1 MRSIQW
7 RRVARISGI
16 CLARTRPRSGSSAAT
31 SWSCGRTSITR
42 STSDAIVV
50 LGPPDDNGRIDTALA
65 LIDKHIA
72 SNLVI
77 SVGSPEQFHAKH
89 LCTTPQQGFSVT
101 CFEPDPATT
110 RGEAEEVKRL
120 ASQHG
125 WKSIIVVDVH
135 VPHLARPNDRQ
146 AMLRRQALHGRRAPG
161 NLVVDVGLP
170 VPLPDSRLHKGVPAD
185 ELLAAIGSL
194 GHGRPNA

>member
-1 MRSIQW
+1 MLVLVLIW
-7 RRVARISGI
+7 LVGGYFVVV
-16 CLARTRPRSGSSAAT
+16 RPHVNHPQQ
-31 SWSCGRTSITR
+31 
-42 STSDAIVV
+42 SDAIVV

-72 SNLVI
+72 NNLVI

-125 WKSIIVVDVH
+125 WKSIIVVTSTYH
-135 VPHLARPNDRQ
+135 ISRARMIVKRCFDGKLYMV
-146 AMLRRQALHGRRAPG
+146 AARRGISLWTWGYQYLYQTAGYTKAF
-161 NLVVDVGLP
+161 
-170 VPLPDSRLHKGVPAD
+170 
-185 ELLAAIGSL
+185 LLTSC
-194 GHGRPNA
+194 